1 MTRKQH
7 GALAWRRFLPG
18 PLLTRNCSQDPWGFP
33 LLMVAVYFLV
43 SRVYGWE
50 ERCKFSEK
58 PQCSA
63 VMIWHLYSRAK
74 SKHIGKLA
82 LTVAL
87 QTP

>member
-1 MTRKQH
+1 M
-7 GALAWRRFLPG
+7 GPWPGGGSCLILAYQKLLPG
-18 PLLTRNCSQDPWGFP
+18 PLGFSVVDGGSVFP
-33 LLMVAVYFLV
+33 SV
-43 SRVYGWE
+43 RVYGWE

-74 SKHIGKLA
+74 SKHIGRLA